1 MEIKFIN
8 DQITFGQLE
17 FGDLFLYVGAA
28 NNTDVY
34 MKIDGEEDNATN
46 LTNGKTSYLLNT
58 EIVLPLRGKLEVVK
72 I

>member
-8 DQITFGQLE
+8 DQITFGQLK
-17 FGDLFLYVGAA
+17 FGDLFFYVEAA

-34 MKIDGEEDNATN
+34 MKIDGAEDNAVN
-46 LTNGKTSYLLNT
+46 LTKGKTSYLVNT
-58 EIVLPLRGKLEVVK
+58 EIVLPLRGKLEVTK